1 MINRFL
7 LLLCFLF
14 SIVGFAQKGTI
25 KGNVYDEEIND
36 VLPFANVT
44 IKGTIIGSTTD
55 FDGNYALNVDPGT
68 YTVVFSFVGYQTKEI
83 TDVVVKE
90 DKDAIVNISLASA
103 SSSLDEVVI
112 TTTARQNTESAVL
125 NLQKNSVNV
134 FDGLSIESVK
144 KIGATDVA
152 DAVKSIPGVSI
163 EGGKYVYV
171 RGLGD
176 RYTKSVLNGM
186 SLPGLDPD
194 RNTIQL
200 DIFPTNLLENIIVYK
215 TLTSDLPADFTGGA
229 VDIVTKDFSTREEY
243 NLNVGVGY
251 NPNMHFNDS
260 FLTQNSSETDF
271 LGFDNGLRDDPI
283 PTGTDI
289 PQPFNDDPAL
299 TRFTQAFNPEMAAKT
314 TTSNM
319 NYNFGFNTSNQL
331 DVGKNRLGYI
341 ASVSYRSEQV
351 FYDDFTQ
358 NFFLKPEQLT
368 DYEMRPNRLQ
378 QGSLSKEST
387 LVSALAG
394 LTYKRD
400 YAKYK
405 LNLLHLQSGEA
416 RTGEFFQQTFITNG
430 AEFFSDNLEYTQRSV
445 TNVQLGGEHAFA
457 SSPDWSVDWKTSAS
471 KAVVADKDV
480 RSTLFEI
487 EDDRLI
493 IRPSIG
499 DPRRIWRDLDEINL
513 SGKVDL
519 QKKHKLLGNDAKLKF
534 GGLTDYKQREFNI
547 NQYIIRFRGAPAEPL
562 NGDPDQILKD
572 VNIWRVD
579 NSGGS
584 YIVNQF
590 EPANN
595 YDSYSTTHS
604 GYVSEEFNITEKLK
618 SIVGLRFEK
627 FDIYYTGQNTIG
639 DVQLVEEN
647 IISEADL
654 FPSANFIYS
663 LNDEQNLRFT
673 YARSTARPSFKE
685 ASVAQ
690 IFDPITNI
698 TFNGNLD
705 LKPTY
710 VNNLDL
716 RYEIFGDDAQLIAVS
731 GFYKDFQDPIEL
743 TVFGIEAINDVIPR
757 NLGNAEVFGAELEL
771 RKNFGF
777 LSESLKNLSINTN
790 ISIIE
795 SQQTMSEP
803 EYEARLINRRQ
814 NAEGEIIEEID
825 DKRQLQG
832 QAPFLINAGLTYDND
847 DSGIR
852 TGVYYNVQGKTL
864 QVVGIGA
871 VPDVYTDPFH
881 NLNFNFT
888 KTFGKDQNSS
898 ITLRANNILD
908 DERET
913 FYESFGAEDRV
924 YNKFSPGTSFSL
936 SYTLKF

>member
-215 TLTSDLPADFTGGA
+215 TLTADLPADFTGGA

-331 DVGKNRLGYI
+331 DVGKN
-341 ASVSYRSEQV
+341 
-351 FYDDFTQ
+351 
-358 NFFLKPEQLT
+358 
-368 DYEMRPNRLQ
+368 
-378 QGSLSKEST
+378 
-387 LVSALAG
+387 
-394 LTYKRD
+394 
-400 YAKYK
+400 
-405 LNLLHLQSGEA
+405 
-416 RTGEFFQQTFITNG
+416 
-430 AEFFSDNLEYTQRSV
+430 
-445 TNVQLGGEHAFA
+445 
-457 SSPDWSVDWKTSAS
+457 
-471 KAVVADKDV
+471 
-480 RSTLFEI
+480 
-487 EDDRLI
+487 
-493 IRPSIG
+493 
-499 DPRRIWRDLDEINL
+499 
-513 SGKVDL
+513 
-519 QKKHKLLGNDAKLKF
+519 
-534 GGLTDYKQREFNI
+534 
-547 NQYIIRFRGAPAEPL
+547 
-562 NGDPDQILKD
+562 
-572 VNIWRVD
+572 
-579 NSGGS
+579 
-584 YIVNQF
+584 
-590 EPANN
+590 
-595 YDSYSTTHS
+595 
-604 GYVSEEFNITEKLK
+604 
-618 SIVGLRFEK
+618 
-627 FDIYYTGQNTIG
+627 
-639 DVQLVEEN
+639 
-647 IISEADL
+647 
-654 FPSANFIYS
+654 
-663 LNDEQNLRFT
+663 
-673 YARSTARPSFKE
+673 
-685 ASVAQ
+685 
-690 IFDPITNI
+690 
-698 TFNGNLD
+698 
-705 LKPTY
+705 
-710 VNNLDL
+710 
-716 RYEIFGDDAQLIAVS
+716 
-731 GFYKDFQDPIEL
+731 
-743 TVFGIEAINDVIPR
+743 
-757 NLGNAEVFGAELEL
+757 
-771 RKNFGF
+771 
-777 LSESLKNLSINTN
+777 
-790 ISIIE
+790 
-795 SQQTMSEP
+795 
-803 EYEARLINRRQ
+803 
-814 NAEGEIIEEID
+814 
-825 DKRQLQG
+825 
-832 QAPFLINAGLTYDND
+832 
-847 DSGIR
+847 
-852 TGVYYNVQGKTL
+852 
-864 QVVGIGA
+864 
-871 VPDVYTDPFH
+871 
-881 NLNFNFT
+881 
-888 KTFGKDQNSS
+888 
-898 ITLRANNILD
+898 
-908 DERET
+908 
-913 FYESFGAEDRV
+913 
-924 YNKFSPGTSFSL
+924 
-936 SYTLKF
+936 